1 MPIALYVPGPTIIS
15 VDTAN
20 SGTYTELG
28 RSDNDNLPSISFT
41 DHRHEV
47 KTVSSGAVP
56 EEIVMQ
62 NTEAIVTCALVKWD
76 ADILTNLLTDNRG
89 NAFTPVVGR
98 QLVSSNGFFGLRI
111 RSVANGNLAYTFTHA
126 FLRSDSVSDS
136 QWGNRERVLALN
148 FHCIPNPSTN
158 LLYAYATVS

>member
-1 MPIALYVPGPTIIS
+1 MPIFVPGPTIIS

-47 KTVSSGAVP
+47 KTVSSGAVA

-62 NTEAIVTCALVKWD
+62 NTEAIVTCALVSWD
-76 ADILTNLLTDNRG
+76 EAVLTALLADLRG
-89 NAFTPVVGR
+89 AATTPVVGR
-98 QLVSSNGFFGLRI
+98 QLVGSNGFCGLRI
-111 RSVANGNLAYTFTHA
+111 RSIAAGKPGYTFTHA

-148 FHCIPNPSTN
+148 FHCIPNPATN
-158 LLYAYATVS
+158 ALYTYGTI

>member
-15 VDTAN
+15 VDTAS

-28 RSDNDNLPSISFT
+28 RSDNDNLPSIAFT

-47 KTVSSGAVP
+47 KTVSSGAVA

-62 NTEAIVTCALVKWD
+62 NTEAIVTVALVKWD
-76 ADILTNLLTDNRG
+76 ADVLVTLLGDMRG
-89 NAFTPVVGR
+89 SATTPVVGR
-98 QLVSSNGFFGLRI
+98 QLVAAGGFFGLRI
-111 RSVANGNLAYTFTHA
+111 RSVAAGNPGYTFTHA

-148 FHCIPNPSTN
+148 FHCIPNPATN
-158 LLYAYATVS
+158 ALYTYGTI

>member
-15 VDTAN
+15 VDTAS

-28 RSDNDNLPSISFT
+28 RSDNDNLPSIAFT

-47 KTVSSGAVP
+47 KTVSSGAVA

-62 NTEAIVTCALVKWD
+62 NTEAIVTVALVKWD
-76 ADILTNLLTDNRG
+76 ADLLVTLLADMRG
-89 NAFTPVVGR
+89 SATTPVVGR
-98 QLVSSNGFFGLRI
+98 QLVASNGFFGLRI
-111 RSVANGNLAYTFTHA
+111 RSVAAGNPGYTFTHA

-158 LLYAYATVS
+158 ALYTYGTI

>member
-1 MPIALYVPGPTIIS
+1 MPIAIFVPGPTIIS

-47 KTVSSGAVP
+47 KTVSSGAVA

-62 NTEAIVTCALVKWD
+62 NTEAVVTVSLVKWD
-76 ADILTNLLTDNRG
+76 ESVLTNLLADLRG
-89 NAFTPVVGR
+89 AATIPVVGR
-98 QLVSSNGFFGLRI
+98 QLVASNGFSGLRI
-111 RSVANGNLAYTFTHA
+111 RSVAAGNPGYTFTHA
-126 FLRSDSVSDS
+126 FLRSDSVTDS
-136 QWGNRERVLALN
+136 QWGNRERVLSLN
-148 FHCIPNPSTN
+148 FHCIPNPANNT
-158 LLYAYATVS
+158 LYTYTTVS